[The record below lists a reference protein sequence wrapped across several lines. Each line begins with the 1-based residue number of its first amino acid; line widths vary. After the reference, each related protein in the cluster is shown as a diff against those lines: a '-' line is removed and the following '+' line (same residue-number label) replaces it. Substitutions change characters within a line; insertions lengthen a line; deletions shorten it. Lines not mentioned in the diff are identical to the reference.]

1 MCRWSHAGG
10 AVVGI
15 VTLNDLLK
23 AVIAEAS
30 ALLEIT
36 SKGQQNQLDGRR

>member
-1 MCRWSHAGG
+1 
-10 AVVGI
+10 

-30 ALLEIT
+30 TLLEVMT
-36 SKGQQNQLDGRR
+36 KGQLNELHSRR